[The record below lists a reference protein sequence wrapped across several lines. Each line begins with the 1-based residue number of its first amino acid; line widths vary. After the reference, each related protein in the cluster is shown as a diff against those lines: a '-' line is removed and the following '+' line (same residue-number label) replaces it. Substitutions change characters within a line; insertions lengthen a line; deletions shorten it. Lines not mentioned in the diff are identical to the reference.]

1 MKKYEKDIAMR
12 AEYIGYVSAFGGLE
26 IKCID
31 YGIDDYVVFVCGAW
45 YGKKEVHRV
54 KIYYNI
60 KSEPNFFCHGQRV
73 YFRDVLRKG
82 V

>member
-1 MKKYEKDIAMR
+1 MTKREKDVALR
-12 AEYIGYVSAFGGLE
+12 ADYIGYFSAFGGLE

-31 YGIDDYVVFVCGAW
+31 YGITDRVIFVCGAW

-54 KIYYNI
+54 KIYYNN
-60 KSEPNFFCHGQRV
+60 SEPYFLCHGQRV